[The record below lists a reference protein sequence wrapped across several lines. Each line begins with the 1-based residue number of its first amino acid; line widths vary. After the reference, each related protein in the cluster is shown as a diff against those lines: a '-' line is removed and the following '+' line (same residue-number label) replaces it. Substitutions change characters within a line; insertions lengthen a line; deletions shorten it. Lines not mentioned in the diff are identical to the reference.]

1 MDKNRILIIYFNNG
15 NMLQFE
21 QVSHITIDY
30 NIHSSNILNFKYC
43 SQNVVFEARFSID
56 QIGGYSVTVKD

>member
-1 MDKNRILIIYFNNG
+1 
-15 NMLQFE
+15 MLQFE

-30 NIHSSNILNFKYC
+30 NIHSSDILNFKYC
-43 SQNVVFEARFSID
+43 SQNLVFEARFSID